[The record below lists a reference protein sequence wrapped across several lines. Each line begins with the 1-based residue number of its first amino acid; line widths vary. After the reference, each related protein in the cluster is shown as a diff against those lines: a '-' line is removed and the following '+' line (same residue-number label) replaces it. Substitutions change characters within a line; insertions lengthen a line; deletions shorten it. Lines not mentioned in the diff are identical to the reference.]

1 MSEKTILIA
10 EDDSL
15 MAELIEHRLKR
26 DGHKTVVVEDGI
38 AAVDEVKSL
47 KPDAIILDGMLPG
60 MDGSNPSC
68 RMNCPQD
75 WLVCWRDVLSSHVVP
90 RRLSGNGC
98 RIVCRCAHLRDSE
111 CVGTG
116 RVV

>member
-60 MDGSNPSC
+60 MDGFEVL
-68 RMNCPQD
+68 RALKD
-75 WLVCWRDVLSSHVVP
+75 DDATRDIPVIMLTARSLEKDVTDGFSLGACATWPVNGKGG
-90 RRLSGNGC
+90 SGG
-98 RIVCRCAHLRDSE
+98 A
-111 CVGTG
+111 
-116 RVV
+116 